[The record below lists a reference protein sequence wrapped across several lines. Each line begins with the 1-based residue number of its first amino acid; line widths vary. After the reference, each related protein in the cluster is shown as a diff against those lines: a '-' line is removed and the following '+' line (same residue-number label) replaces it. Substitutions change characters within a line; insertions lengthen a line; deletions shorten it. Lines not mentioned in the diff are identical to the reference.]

1 MLTATDHGDGLL
13 PCCINRADLP
23 GRQPCQ
29 KHAFLTLI
37 PQHICDGEEAQAWV
51 SPLELWVQL
60 ESVLRS
66 PFQPLLEH

>member
-13 PCCINRADLP
+13 PCCINRVDLP

-37 PQHICDGEEAQAWV
+37 PQHICDGEEAQA
-51 SPLELWVQL
+51 
-60 ESVLRS
+60 
-66 PFQPLLEH
+66 

>member
-1 MLTATDHGDGLL
+1 MPTATDHGDG
-13 PCCINRADLP
+13 
-23 GRQPCQ
+23 
-29 KHAFLTLI
+29 
-37 PQHICDGEEAQAWV
+37 EEAQARM